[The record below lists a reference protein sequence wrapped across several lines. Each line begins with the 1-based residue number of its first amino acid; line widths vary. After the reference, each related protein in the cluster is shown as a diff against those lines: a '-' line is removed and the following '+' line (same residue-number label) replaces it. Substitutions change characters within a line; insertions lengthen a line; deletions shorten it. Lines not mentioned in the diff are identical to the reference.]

1 MIWEY
6 EAIGQDDL
14 TRFISDLNTAGQG
27 GWELVSVTHTGDP
40 DVLYG
45 EASHADPPIWTAI
58 MKREKPGPA

>member
-6 EAIGQDDL
+6 EAIKQDDL
-14 TRFISDLNTAGQG
+14 TGFISNLNTAGQG
-27 GWELVSVTHTGDP
+27 WELVTVIHSGDP

-58 MKREKPGPA
+58 MKREKPGLA